1 MKFAATLLGT
11 CLLLVTATGEA
22 YMLPSLKPSHLMAPD
37 GKQVQLRVRSP
48 EQAASMASGRY
59 PGKVL
64 KVGRSTVNGNP
75 GYRIKMVTNDGKVF
89 YVAVDAVTGSV
100 GRD

>member
-1 MKFAATLLGT
+1 MRFAATLLGT
-11 CLLLVTATGEA
+11 CLMLVSVTGEA
-22 YMLPSLKPSHLMAPD
+22 AMQPSLQLMAPD
-37 GKQVQLRVRSP
+37 GKQQVKLRVRSP

-75 GYRIKMVTNDGKVF
+75 GYRIKMVTDDGKVF
-89 YVAVDAVTGSV
+89 YVAVDAVSGEV